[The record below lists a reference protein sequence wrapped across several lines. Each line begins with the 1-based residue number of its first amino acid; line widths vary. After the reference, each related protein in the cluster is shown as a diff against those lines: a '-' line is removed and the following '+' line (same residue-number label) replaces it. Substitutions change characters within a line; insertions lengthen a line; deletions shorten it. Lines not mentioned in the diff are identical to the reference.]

1 MKKLFD
7 ITWVG
12 MVDFPGQMEFSAL
25 HSSALHLYSTNLV
38 HFFCTF

>member
-25 HSSALHLYSTNLV
+25 HLYSTNLV